1 MNIPIWIIAG
11 AVVGW
16 IGCAML
22 NVNEKRGLAV
32 SIVIGAVAGFFGGNV
47 LAPMLG
53 AAIDTPNDFSGLS
66 LIVAMGTAAG
76 CLVVGNLLDRR
87 RGT

>member
-1 MNIPIWIIAG
+1 MNIPMWIIAG

-16 IGCAML
+16 IACSML

-32 SIVIGAVAGFFGGNV
+32 SIVVGAVGGFLGGNV

-53 AAIDTPNDFSGLS
+53 AAVDTPNDFSGFS
-66 LIVAMGTAAG
+66 LLIAMGTAAG
-76 CLVVGNLLDRR
+76 CLVVGSLLGRR
-87 RGT
+87 YGV

>member
-16 IGCAML
+16 IGCSML
-22 NVNEKRGLAV
+22 NVNEKWGLAV
-32 SIVIGAVAGFFGGNV
+32 SIAIGAVGGFFGGKV
-47 LAPMLG
+47 LAPILG
-53 AAIDTPNDFSGLS
+53 AVTDTPNEFSALS

-76 CLVVGNLLDRR
+76 CLVAGKLLDQRY
-87 RGT
+87 GV

>member
-22 NVNEKRGLAV
+22 NVNEKRGLAL
-32 SIVIGAVAGFFGGNV
+32 SIVVGAVAGFFGGNV

-53 AAIDTPNDFSGLS
+53 AAVDIANDFSGFS
-66 LIVAMGTAAG
+66 LLIAMGTAAG
-76 CLVVGNLLDRR
+76 CLMAGNLLDRR
-87 RGT
+87 YGT